1 MIRAK
6 SESVKHISEAMSKFQ
21 GEVNQPKKDKT
32 NPFFKSKYVPLE
44 NVVEVIM
51 EEAPK
56 HGLSFLQSPCNDEH
70 GRIGISTLVTHQ
82 SGEYIEF
89 EPLFMKAEK
98 NNAQGSG
105 ALITYLRR
113 YTLSSIFGITS
124 DEDDDGNST
133 NVAPRQQAPQ
143 LATDVQVKSLKDEIE
158 AFTQKF
164 EQATEQSVLDTLG
177 IRNTNRLTVEQVN
190 KSINTL
196 REWSKQNDK

>member
-1 MIRAK
+1 MIK
-6 SESVKHISEAMSKFQ
+6 DKTESIKHISEAMAKFQ
-21 GEVNQPKKDKT
+21 GEVTQPKKDKT

-44 NVVEVIM
+44 NVVEVITD
-51 EEAPK
+51 EAPK
-56 HGLSFLQSPCNDEH
+56 HGLSFFQSPCNDEH

-82 SGEYIEF
+82 SGEFIEF

-124 DEDDDGNST
+124 DEDDDGNATSS
-133 NVAPRQQAPQ
+133 PSRQTPQ
-143 LATDVQVKSLKDEIE
+143 LANEQQLKTLKDEIE

-164 EQATEQSVLDTLG
+164 EQATEETVLDTLG
-177 IRNTNRLTVEQVN
+177 IQNINQLNVQQVN
-190 KSINTL
+190 NAVRTL
-196 REWSKQNDK
+196 KEWSKQND

>member
-1 MIRAK
+1 MIKDK
-6 SESVKHISEAMSKFQ
+6 SESIKHISEAMAKFQ
-21 GEVNQPKKDKT
+21 GEVTQPKKDKT

-44 NVVEVIM
+44 NVVEVITD
-51 EEAPK
+51 EAPK
-56 HGLSFLQSPCNDEH
+56 HGLSFFQSPCNDEH

-82 SGEYIEF
+82 SGEFIEF

-124 DEDDDGNST
+124 DEDDDGNATSSP
-133 NVAPRQQAPQ
+133 ARQTPQ
-143 LATDVQVKSLKDEIE
+143 IANEQQLKTLKDEIE

-164 EQATEQSVLDTLG
+164 EQATEETVLDTLG
-177 IRNTNRLTVEQVN
+177 IQNINQLNVQQVN
-190 KSINTL
+190 NAVRTL
-196 REWSKQNDK
+196 KEWSKQND

>member
-1 MIRAK
+1 MIKDK
-6 SESVKHISEAMSKFQ
+6 SESIKHISEAMAKFQ
-21 GEVNQPKKDKT
+21 GEVTQPKKDKT

-44 NVVEVIM
+44 NVVEVITD
-51 EEAPK
+51 EAPK
-56 HGLSFLQSPCNDEH
+56 HGLSFFQSPCNDEH

-82 SGEYIEF
+82 SGEFIEF

-124 DEDDDGNST
+124 DEDDDGNATSSP
-133 NVAPRQQAPQ
+133 ARQTPQ
-143 LATDVQVKSLKDEIE
+143 LANEQQLKTLKDEIE

-164 EQATEQSVLDTLG
+164 EQATEETVLDTLG
-177 IRNTNRLTVEQVN
+177 IQNINQLNVKQVN
-190 KSINTL
+190 NAVRTL
-196 REWSKQNDK
+196 KEWSKQND

>member
-1 MIRAK
+1 MIKAK

-21 GEVNQPKKDKT
+21 GKVNQPKKDKT

-44 NVVEVIM
+44 NVVEVIT

-56 HGLSFLQSPCNDEH
+56 HGLSFFQSPCNDEH

-82 SGEYIEF
+82 SGEFIEF

-124 DEDDDGNST
+124 DEDDDGNLT
-133 NVAPRQQAPQ
+133 NPAPKQQAPQ
-143 LATDVQVKSLKDEIE
+143 LATETQVSALKKEIE
-158 AFTQKF
+158 AFTKKF

-177 IRNTNRLTVEQVN
+177 IQDTNRLTVEQVN

-196 REWSKQNDK
+196 REWSKQND

>member
-1 MIRAK
+1 MIKDK
-6 SESVKHISEAMSKFQ
+6 SESIKHISEAMAKFQ
-21 GEVNQPKKDKT
+21 GEVTQPKKDKT

-44 NVVEVIM
+44 NVVEVITD
-51 EEAPK
+51 EAPK
-56 HGLSFLQSPCNDEH
+56 HGLSFFQSPCNDEH

-82 SGEYIEF
+82 SGEFIEF

-124 DEDDDGNST
+124 DEDDDGNATSSP
-133 NVAPRQQAPQ
+133 ARQTPQ
-143 LATDVQVKSLKDEIE
+143 LANEQQLKTLKDEIE

-164 EQATEQSVLDTLG
+164 EQATEETVLDTLG
-177 IRNTNRLTVEQVN
+177 IQNINQLNVQQVN
-190 KSINTL
+190 NAVRTL
-196 REWSKQNDK
+196 KEWSKQND

>member
-1 MIRAK
+1 MIKDK
-6 SESVKHISEAMSKFQ
+6 SESIKHISEAMAKFQ
-21 GEVNQPKKDKT
+21 GEVTQPKKDKT

-44 NVVEVIM
+44 NVVEVITD
-51 EEAPK
+51 EAPK
-56 HGLSFLQSPCNDEH
+56 HGLSFFQSPCNDEH

-82 SGEYIEF
+82 SGEFIEF

-124 DEDDDGNST
+124 DEDDDGNATS
-133 NVAPRQQAPQ
+133 APTRQTPQ
-143 LATDVQVKSLKDEIE
+143 LANEQQLKTLKDEIE

-164 EQATEQSVLDTLG
+164 EQATEETVLDTLG
-177 IRNTNRLTVEQVN
+177 IQNINQLNVQQVN
-190 KSINTL
+190 NAVRTL
-196 REWSKQNDK
+196 KEWSKQND

>member
-1 MIRAK
+1 MIKDK
-6 SESVKHISEAMSKFQ
+6 SESIKHISEAMAKFQ
-21 GEVNQPKKDKT
+21 GEVTQPKKDKT

-44 NVVEVIM
+44 NVVEVITD
-51 EEAPK
+51 EAPK
-56 HGLSFLQSPCNDEH
+56 HGLSFFQSPCNDEH

-82 SGEYIEF
+82 SGEFIEF

-124 DEDDDGNST
+124 DEDDDGNATS
-133 NVAPRQQAPQ
+133 APTRQTPQ
-143 LATDVQVKSLKDEIE
+143 LANEQQLKILKDEIE

-164 EQATEQSVLDTLG
+164 EQATEETVLDTLG
-177 IRNTNRLTVEQVN
+177 IQNINQLNVQQVN
-190 KSINTL
+190 NAVRTL
-196 REWSKQNDK
+196 KEWSKQND

>member
-1 MIRAK
+1 MIKDK
-6 SESVKHISEAMSKFQ
+6 SESIKHISEAMAKFQ
-21 GEVNQPKKDKT
+21 GEVTQPKKDKT

-44 NVVEVIM
+44 NVVEVITD
-51 EEAPK
+51 EAPK
-56 HGLSFLQSPCNDEH
+56 HGLSFFQSPCNDEH

-82 SGEYIEF
+82 SGEFIEF

-124 DEDDDGNST
+124 DEDDDGNATS
-133 NVAPRQQAPQ
+133 APTRQTPQ
-143 LATDVQVKSLKDEIE
+143 LANEQQLKTLKDEIE

-164 EQATEQSVLDTLG
+164 EQATEETVLDTLG
-177 IRNTNRLTVEQVN
+177 IQNINQLNVQQVN
-190 KSINTL
+190 NTVRTL
-196 REWSKQNDK
+196 KEWSKQND

>member
-1 MIRAK
+1 MIKDK
-6 SESVKHISEAMSKFQ
+6 SESIKHISEAMAKFQ
-21 GEVNQPKKDKT
+21 GEVTQPKKDKT

-44 NVVEVIM
+44 NVVEVITD
-51 EEAPK
+51 EAPK
-56 HGLSFLQSPCNDEH
+56 HGLSFFQSPCNDEH

-82 SGEYIEF
+82 SGEFIEF

-124 DEDDDGNST
+124 DEDDDGNATSSP
-133 NVAPRQQAPQ
+133 ARQTPQ
-143 LATDVQVKSLKDEIE
+143 LANEQQLKTLKDEIE

-164 EQATEQSVLDTLG
+164 EQATKETVLDTLG
-177 IRNTNRLTVEQVN
+177 IQNINQLNVQQVN
-190 KSINTL
+190 NAVRTL
-196 REWSKQNDK
+196 KEWSKQND

>member
-1 MIRAK
+1 MIKDK
-6 SESVKHISEAMSKFQ
+6 SESVKHLSEAMSKFQ
-21 GEVNQPKKDKT
+21 GKVNQPKKDKT

-44 NVVEVIM
+44 NVVEVIT

-56 HGLSFLQSPCNDEH
+56 HGLSFFQSPCNDEH

-82 SGEYIEF
+82 SGEFIEF

-124 DEDDDGNST
+124 DEDDDGNLT
-133 NVAPRQQAPQ
+133 NPAPKQQPPQ
-143 LATDVQVKSLKDEIE
+143 LATETQVSALKKEIE
-158 AFTQKF
+158 AFTKKF

-177 IRNTNRLTVEQVN
+177 IQDTNRLTVEQVN

-196 REWSKQNDK
+196 REWSKQND